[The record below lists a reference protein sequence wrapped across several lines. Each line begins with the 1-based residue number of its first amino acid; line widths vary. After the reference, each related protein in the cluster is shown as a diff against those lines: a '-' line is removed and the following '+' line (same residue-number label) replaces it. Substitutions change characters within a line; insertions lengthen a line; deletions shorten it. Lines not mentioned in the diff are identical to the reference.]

1 MGSTD
6 DTRDL
11 RQSEAARTRAE
22 ILADTDHGH
31 AGPTG
36 YLTDFTAP
44 AVGGL
49 HGLRAMIEHADPA
62 ALDAVAEHWT
72 AVSGALL
79 AARTDFHAHTAAAL
93 EHWSGPAADG
103 FAARA
108 QQLHDSLTNGAAYA
122 DHASTAITSAS
133 AALRT
138 AQRAMPKAPG
148 EWQKISRRLTTESGD
163 QQFTTDLHN
172 GLNRESALT
181 LDATQLSA
189 TEERHQQAILVMQ
202 TLEQSYTQATT
213 TLGTAPASPIEAE
226 RVWPPPPVAVP
237 HGQVTGS
244 DGDAVSGPGIARP
257 LRMSPSRTTG
267 TREPAD
273 GFFPV
278 QGHSEPMI
286 RTEDAGIIGRARTDS
301 TPRPDTTIDG
311 ILGRLGA
318 GGSGGVDGAD
328 GASPS
333 VAGLDGRDRFT
344 LVTHY
349 APAGPPI
356 GFDGLPF
363 EIGPG
368 AGTGTALGAGEY
380 VSRPIGTAGKFA
392 VSAAHSVSG
401 HAVGDDSAAEP
412 DIEATDNGVSGGLG
426 MGGFPGARDSR
437 AEQRKRRSRPDY
449 LVEDPEIWVSGV
461 AGNPPVIM

>member
-11 RQSEAARTRAE
+11 RQSEAQRTRAE
-22 ILADTDHGH
+22 ILAGTDHGH

-62 ALDAVAEHWT
+62 ALDAVADHWT

-79 AARTDFHAHTAAAL
+79 AARTDVHAHTAAAL

-108 QQLHDSLTNGAAYA
+108 RQLQDSLSNGAAYA
-122 DHASTAITSAS
+122 GNANTAITSAS
-133 AALRT
+133 SALRT
-138 AQRAMPKAPG
+138 AQRAMPQAPS

-189 TEERHQQAILVMQ
+189 TEQRHQQAILVMQ
-202 TLEQSYTQATT
+202 TLEQSYTKATT
-213 TLGTAPASPIEAE
+213 TLGTAPAGSIEAE
-226 RVWPPPPVAVP
+226 RVWPPPPAAVP
-237 HGQVTGS
+237 QGQVTGS
-244 DGDAVSGPGIARP
+244 DGDALSGPGMARP
-257 LRMSPSRTTG
+257 LRMTLSRATG

-273 GFFPV
+273 SFFPV
-278 QGHSEPMI
+278 QGSSEPMS
-286 RTEDAGIIGRARTDS
+286 RTEDDGIIGGAGPHS
-301 TPRPDTTIDG
+301 TPRPDMTIDG
-311 ILGRLGA
+311 VLGGLGA
-318 GGSGGVDGAD
+318 GGAGGAD
-328 GASPS
+328 AADSASPS
-333 VAGLDGRDRFT
+333 AADLDDGGRFT
-344 LVTHY
+344 PVTHY
-349 APAGPPI
+349 ALVGAPI
-356 GFDGLPF
+356 SFDSLPF
-363 EIGPG
+363 ELGPG
-368 AGTGTALGAGEY
+368 AGTGGDLGAGEH
-380 VSRPIGTAGKFA
+380 VSRPFGAVGEFA
-392 VSAAHSVSG
+392 VSAVHSGSG
-401 HAVGDDSAAEP
+401 RVIGDASAVAP
-412 DIEATDNGVSGGLG
+412 DIEATGKGASGGLG

-437 AEQRKRRSRPDY
+437 GEQRRRRSRPDY
-449 LVEDPEIWVSGV
+449 LVEDPESWVSGV